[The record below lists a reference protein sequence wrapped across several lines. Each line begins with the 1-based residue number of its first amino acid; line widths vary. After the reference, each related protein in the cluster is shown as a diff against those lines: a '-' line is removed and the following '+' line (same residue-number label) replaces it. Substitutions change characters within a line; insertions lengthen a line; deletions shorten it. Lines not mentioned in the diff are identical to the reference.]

1 MSKDNTPPS
10 DDDTLN
16 ILDLTSKGSVEDFI
30 ETEPIK
36 VDEDILAFLKRL
48 NKEFPE
54 TNILDVVK
62 AYKAAEQS
70 ATMANILSQLGI
82 VQIDG

>member
-16 ILDLTSKGSVEDFI
+16 ILDLTSKGGIEDFI